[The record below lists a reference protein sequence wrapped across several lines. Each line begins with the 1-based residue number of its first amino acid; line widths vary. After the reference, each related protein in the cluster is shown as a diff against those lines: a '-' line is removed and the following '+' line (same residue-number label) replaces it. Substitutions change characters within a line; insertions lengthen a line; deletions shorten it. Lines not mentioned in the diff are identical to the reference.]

1 MDLIWN
7 TDNIKLLT
15 TCVDNFLTNKG
26 NEPRNGAGQHSF
38 FIISGSKGIGKSSA
52 VQELIRERLG
62 QYFYHDFLWIRD
74 LSDVI
79 GKKHTLKIE
88 TPKDKEDRYIPL
100 DPEGKTHYEDI
111 GIREVNHRLTT
122 SPMGKQKVVL
132 IENIERINAAA
143 ANAFLKNLEEPLPN
157 RLIIATVSH
166 QSQLLDTIISRAIVI
181 RFQSMLPE
189 AMKEFTTK
197 YADVIQLLRE
207 SWHLVEKHNQL
218 KKIVESGT
226 LDAFLDGRIAYC
238 AHHHLPTDKR
248 LDTKQM
254 INNNVSAEN
263 ALLYAVL

>member
-1 MDLIWN
+1 MRDRI
-7 TDNIKLLT
+7 
-15 TCVDNFLTNKG
+15 
-26 NEPRNGAGQHSF
+26 
-38 FIISGSKGIGKSSA
+38 
-52 VQELIRERLG
+52 G

-79 GKKHTLKIE
+79 GKKHILKIE

-181 RFQSMLPE
+181 RFQSLLPE

-197 YADVIQLLRE
+197 YVDVIQLLSE
-207 SWHLVEKHNQL
+207 
-218 KKIVESGT
+218 
-226 LDAFLDGRIAYC
+226 
-238 AHHHLPTDKR
+238 P
-248 LDTKQM
+248 
-254 INNNVSAEN
+254 
-263 ALLYAVL
+263 

>member
-1 MDLIWN
+1 
-7 TDNIKLLT
+7 
-15 TCVDNFLTNKG
+15 
-26 NEPRNGAGQHSF
+26 
-38 FIISGSKGIGKSSA
+38 
-52 VQELIRERLG
+52 
-62 QYFYHDFLWIRD
+62 LWIRD

-79 GKKHTLKIE
+79 GKKHILKIE

-197 YADVIQLLRE
+197 YADVIQLLSE
-207 SWHLVEKHNQL
+207 
-218 KKIVESGT
+218 
-226 LDAFLDGRIAYC
+226 
-238 AHHHLPTDKR
+238 P
-248 LDTKQM
+248 
-254 INNNVSAEN
+254 
-263 ALLYAVL
+263 